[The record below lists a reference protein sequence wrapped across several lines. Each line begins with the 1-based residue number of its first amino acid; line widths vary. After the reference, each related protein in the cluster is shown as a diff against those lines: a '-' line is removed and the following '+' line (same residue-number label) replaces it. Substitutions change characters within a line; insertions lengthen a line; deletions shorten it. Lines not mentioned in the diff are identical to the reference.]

1 MKIWVMKDHVKSARN
16 AAALIAHQMF
26 QTVVTVLTV
35 RSAFEVN
42 DSDQVKMVLP
52 VNTRK
57 TDFWFYNKGVML
69 MDEGSKNVECLCEAC
84 KSSKDGS
91 CKNCE
96 TCVAQ
101 SNRKYVC
108 AKCKTDCNKV
118 NVVP

>member
-1 MKIWVMKDHVKSARN
+1 
-16 AAALIAHQMF
+16 
-26 QTVVTVLTV
+26 
-35 RSAFEVN
+35 
-42 DSDQVKMVLP
+42 
-52 VNTRK
+52 
-57 TDFWFYNKGVML
+57 ML

-84 KSSKDGS
+84 ESSKDGS